1 MKAKYVS
8 DYLPNQNVD
17 DVFLVIRK
25 EIRPKKQ
32 GGDFIF
38 TVLADRTGAITAF
51 LWDNVD
57 VFRAKFDVDQFVH
70 VIGMTK
76 EFNNATQI
84 TIHKIRRVESDQ
96 VELDDFIRK
105 SHRDTDQSYAA
116 LLDCIHQEVTDPYL
130 RRLLLDIFG
139 EPELQARF
147 KQCPAAK
154 ALHHAYIG
162 GLLDHTLSVMQ
173 LCIRICQHY
182 PFLNKSMLL
191 AGAALHDIGKLDE
204 LVWGKSIDYTDEGR
218 LVGHITMEAILLD
231 RRMSAVPDFP
241 ADLRMELLHLVISHH
256 RELEFGSP
264 KRPKTLEA
272 LALSYLDDLDA
283 KLGTFLEA
291 IQQAGESDHWTPY
304 NTNLQRFIYRRSA
317 AEDKPA
323 EGGGTDE

>member
-1 MKAKYVS
+1 LKAKYVA

-17 DVFLVIRK
+17 DVFLVVRK
-25 EIRPKKQ
+25 EVRPKKS

-57 VFRAKFDVDQFVH
+57 VFRPKFDVDQFVH
-70 VIGMTK
+70 VVGMTK
-76 EFNNATQI
+76 EFNNTTQI
-84 TIHKIRRVESDQ
+84 TIHKIRRVEPDQ

-105 SHRDTDQSYAA
+105 SDRDPDRSYEA
-116 LLDCIHQEVTDPYL
+116 LLECIRTEVADPFL
-130 RRLLLDIFG
+130 RRLLLNIFE
-139 EPELQARF
+139 EPSLQQRF

-162 GLLDHTLSVMQ
+162 GLLDHTLSVMR
-173 LCIRICQHY
+173 LCVRACEHY
-182 PFLNKSMLL
+182 PFLSKSMLL

-204 LVWGKSIDYTDEGR
+204 LVWGKNIDYTDEGR

-231 RRMSAVPDFP
+231 RKMSEIPDFP
-241 ADLRMELLHLVISHH
+241 AGVRMELLHLVISHH

-272 LALSYLDDLDA
+272 LVLSYLDDLDA
-283 KLGTFLEA
+283 KLETFRDA
-291 IQQAGESDHWTPY
+291 IQQAGDSDSWTPY
-304 NTNLQRFIYRRSA
+304 NSNLQRFIYRRSA
-317 AEDKPA
+317 AAD
-323 EGGGTDE
+323 GGGTDD

>member
-1 MKAKYVS
+1 MTI
-8 DYLPNQNVD
+8 
-17 DVFLVIRK
+17 FLVVRK

-57 VFRAKFDVDQFVH
+57 VFRTKFDVDQFVH

-76 EFNNATQI
+76 EFNNTTQI

-105 SHRDTDQSYAA
+105 SNRDTDQSYVA
-116 LLDCIHQEVTDPYL
+116 LLDCIHQEVADPFL
-130 RRLLLDIFG
+130 RQLLLNIFG
-139 EPELQARF
+139 EAELQKKF

-173 LCIRICQHY
+173 LCVRIGQHY

-204 LVWGKSIDYTDEGR
+204 LVWGKSIEPSTTKAG
-218 LVGHITMEAILLD
+218 LGHIDMEAILLD
-231 RRMSAVPDFP
+231 RKMAEIPGISAFGWSCSTWCSAITAHGIIRPSVPKHWRAGVVLP
-241 ADLRMELLHLVISHH
+241 
-256 RELEFGSP
+256 
-264 KRPKTLEA
+264 
-272 LALSYLDDLDA
+272 DDLDA
-283 KLGTFLEA
+283 KLGTYLEA
-291 IQQAGESDHWTPY
+291 IQQA
-304 NTNLQRFIYRRSA
+304 RRKRQLDAVQHQSA
-317 AEDKPA
+317 AVHLSPLDGVTDQPA
-323 EGGGTDE
+323 TAGKSG